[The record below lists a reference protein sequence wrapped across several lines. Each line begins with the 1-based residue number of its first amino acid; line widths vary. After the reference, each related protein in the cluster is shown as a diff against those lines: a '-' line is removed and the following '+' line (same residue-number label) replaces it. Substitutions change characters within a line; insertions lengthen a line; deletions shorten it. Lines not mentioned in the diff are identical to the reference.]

1 MQTLTES
8 VNQKKGHWTNEHLN
22 MVLNGCRKNERA
34 PQKELYCNYYGFAM
48 SITLQYLSSYDSAV
62 DRANDSFLKVFKA
75 LKNFNPAYDRSSII
89 FIAWFR
95 KILTNTC
102 IDHIRSNR
110 KELIAD
116 VEIEDVNIS
125 QQGETAED
133 WLQHKDVVK
142 CIQQLSPAYKA
153 AINLY
158 VIEGYSHAEI
168 AERFHITE
176 GASKSNLFK
185 AKRRLKV
192 LLKSCNAINH
202 EKICSTAMM

>member
-1 MQTLTES
+1 MQTLLES
-8 VNQKKGHWTNEHLN
+8 AHQKKVHWTSEQLSL
-22 MVLNGCRKNERA
+22 VLNRCRMNERGA
-34 PQKELYCNYYGFAM
+34 QKELYCNYYGFAM
-48 SITLQYLSSYDSAV
+48 SITLQYSSCYDAAV

-75 LKNFNPAYDRSSII
+75 LKNFDPVYDRSSII

-102 IDHIRSNR
+102 LDHIRSNR

-116 VEIEDVNIS
+116 VKIEDVSIS
-125 QQGETAED
+125 HQGETAED
-133 WLQHKDVVK
+133 WLQHKDLVK

-185 AKRRLKV
+185 AKRRLQV
-192 LLKSCNAINH
+192 LLKTHNAINH
-202 EKICSTAMM
+202 ERQCATTVM